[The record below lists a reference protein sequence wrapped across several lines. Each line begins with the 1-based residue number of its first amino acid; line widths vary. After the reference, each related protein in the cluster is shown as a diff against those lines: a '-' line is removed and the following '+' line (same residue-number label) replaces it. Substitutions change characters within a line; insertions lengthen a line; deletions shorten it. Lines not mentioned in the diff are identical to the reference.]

1 VSVNLEA
8 NFQVD
13 RLSCSLIFACR
24 NRKKEKAVFAN
35 RFISAVSMVG

>member
-1 VSVNLEA
+1 MPVNHQA

-24 NRKKEKAVFAN
+24 NRKKEKAVFVN
-35 RFISAVSMVG
+35 RFISGISMVG